1 MFRIGEF
8 SRIARVSTRLLRYY
22 DGIGLLGPG
31 RIDPATGYRYYLAD
45 QLAQLNRILA
55 LKGLGLSLEQ
65 VARMLDDKVTA
76 GEIRGMLALK
86 KAELE
91 RTLSEE
97 AEQLRQVESRL
108 RQIEEEGSLADYDVV
123 IKSVE
128 AQPFLAVRQTFPGM
142 GAAVAMLGNVVRTVT
157 ARVPVA
163 TRDTVVV
170 VAYSDFDDEAL
181 DLEIG
186 FSLKRELR
194 KPIALPGGVTMAMTE
209 LPAEAMLATVVRHG
223 PNYQSHLAT
232 GALGRWMETNS
243 FQIAGPGREVFLQLP
258 SNPGTKEDAVVE
270 VQFPVTKA
278 A

>member
-22 DGIGLLGPG
+22 DSIGLFTPG
-31 RIDPATGYRYYLAD
+31 RIDPATGYRFYLAD

-65 VARMLDDKVTA
+65 VARMLDEKITA

-108 RQIEEEGSLADYDVV
+108 RQIEEQGSLADYDVV
-123 IKSVE
+123 VKSAE
-128 AQPFLAVRQTFPGM
+128 AQPFLSVRQTFPGM
-142 GAAVAMLGNVVRTVT
+142 GGAVAMLGNVVRTVT
-157 ARVPVA
+157 ARVPSA
-163 TRDTVVV
+163 SRDSVVV

-186 FSLKRELR
+186 FQPEARDSESRSCC
-194 KPIALPGGVTMAMTE
+194 
-209 LPAEAMLATVVRHG
+209 PAT
-223 PNYQSHLAT
+223 S
-232 GALGRWMETNS
+232 RW
-243 FQIAGPGREVFLQLP
+243 R
-258 SNPGTKEDAVVE
+258 
-270 VQFPVTKA
+270 
-278 A
+278 

>member
-22 DGIGLLGPG
+22 DGIALFSPG

-55 LKGLGLSLEQ
+55 LKGPGFSLEQ
-65 VARMLDDKVTA
+65 VARMLDEKITA
-76 GEIRGMLALK
+76 AEIRGMLALR

-97 AEQLRQVESRL
+97 AEQLRQIESRL

-123 IKSVE
+123 IKSAE
-128 AQPFLAVRQTFPGM
+128 AQAFLSVRQTYPGM
-142 GAAVAMLGNVVRTVT
+142 NAAVAMLGNVIRTVT
-157 ARVPVA
+157 TRVPTA
-163 TRDTVVV
+163 TRDTAVV

-186 FSLKRELR
+186 FSLKREVR
-194 KPIALPGGVTMAMTE
+194 KPIVLSGNITMAMTE
-209 LPAEAMLATVVRHG
+209 LPAEAMLATLVRHG

-232 GALGRWMETNS
+232 GALGIWMEANS
-243 FQIAGPGREVFLQLP
+243 FQIAGPSREVFLQLP
-258 SNPGTKEDAVVE
+258 GDRSDKEGAVVE

>member
-22 DGIGLLGPG
+22 DGIGLFSPG
-31 RIDPATGYRYYLAD
+31 RIDPATGYRFYLAD

-55 LKGLGLSLEQ
+55 LKDLGLSLEQ
-65 VARMLDDKVTA
+65 VSRMLDEKVTA

-91 RTLSEE
+91 RSLSEE
-97 AEQLRQVESRL
+97 ATRLRHIESRL
-108 RQIEEEGSLADYDVV
+108 RQIETHGLLADFDVV
-123 IKSVE
+123 IKSAE
-128 AQPFLAVRQTFPGM
+128 PQAFLSVRQTYADLDG
-142 GAAVAMLGNVVRTVT
+142 AVAMLGNVVRAVS
-157 ARVPVA
+157 ARVPNGA
-163 TRDTVVV
+163 RDSPVV

-186 FSLKRELR
+186 FSLKREVTKR
-194 KPIALPGGVTMAMTE
+194 IVLPGNITMETTE
-209 LPAEAMLATVVRHG
+209 LPAIETLATVVRRG
-223 PNYQSHLAT
+223 PKYEAHLAF
-232 GALGRWMETNS
+232 GALGIWMEANG
-243 FQIAGPGREVFLQLP
+243 FQIAGPSREIFLQLP
-258 SNPGTKEDAVVE
+258 TDPSGGEDAVVE

>member
-22 DGIGLLGPG
+22 DGIGLFSPG
-31 RIDPATGYRYYLAD
+31 RIDPATGYRFYLAD

-65 VARMLDDKVTA
+65 VARMLDEKITA
-76 GEIRGMLALK
+76 AEIRGMLALR

-97 AEQLRQVESRL
+97 AEQLRHIESRI

-123 IKSVE
+123 IKSVD
-128 AQPFLAVRQTFPGM
+128 AQAFLSVRQTFPGI
-142 GAAVAMLGNVVRTVT
+142 GEAVAMLGNMVRTVT
-157 ARVPVA
+157 ARVPIA
-163 TRDTVVV
+163 SRDSAVV
-170 VAYSDFDDEAL
+170 VAHSDFDDEAL

-186 FSLKRELR
+186 FSLKREVR
-194 KPIALPGGVTMAMTE
+194 KQIVLPGNIPMAMGE

-232 GALGRWMETNS
+232 GALGVWMEANS
-243 FQIAGPGREVFLQLP
+243 FQIAGPSREVFLQLP
-258 SNPGTKEDAVVE
+258 SNPDKAAVVE
-270 VQFPVTKA
+270 VQFPVTRA

>member
-1 MFRIGEF
+1 
-8 SRIARVSTRLLRYY
+8 
-22 DGIGLLGPG
+22 
-31 RIDPATGYRYYLAD
+31 
-45 QLAQLNRILA
+45 
-55 LKGLGLSLEQ
+55 
-65 VARMLDDKVTA
+65 MLDERITA
-76 GEIRGMLALK
+76 GEIRGMLTLK

-128 AQPFLAVRQTFPGM
+128 AQPFLSVRQTFPGM

-157 ARVPVA
+157 ARVPSA
-163 TRDTVVV
+163 SRDTVVV

-186 FSLKRELR
+186 FSLKREVR
-194 KPIALPGGVTMAMTE
+194 KPIVLPGNVTMAMTE

-223 PNYQSHLAT
+223 PNYESHSPRVHLARGWRRT
-232 GALGRWMETNS
+232 VFRSRGRAAKSFFNS
-243 FQIAGPGREVFLQLP
+243 QAIRPRRRTP
-258 SNPGTKEDAVVE
+258 SWRCSSR
-270 VQFPVTKA
+270 
-278 A
+278 

>member
-22 DGIGLLGPG
+22 DGIGLFSPG
-31 RIDPATGYRYYLAD
+31 RIEPATGYRYYLAD
-45 QLAQLNRILA
+45 QLAQLNRIIA

-65 VARMLDDKVTA
+65 VARMLDENITA
-76 GEIRGMLALK
+76 GEIRGMLAMK

-123 IKSVE
+123 VKSAG
-128 AQPFLAVRQTFPGM
+128 AQSFLSVRQTFPGM
-142 GAAVAMLGNVVRTVT
+142 GAAVAMLGNVIRTVT
-157 ARVPVA
+157 ARVPNA

-186 FSLKRELR
+186 FSLKREIR
-194 KPIALPGGVTMAMTE
+194 KSIVLPGNVPMAITE
-209 LPAEAMLATVVRHG
+209 LPAEATLATVVRHG

-232 GALGRWMETNS
+232 GALGRWMEAS
-243 FQIAGPGREVFLQLP
+243 GYQIAGPSREVFLQLP
-258 SNPGTKEDAVVE
+258 SNPSAKADAVVE

>member
-22 DGIGLLGPG
+22 DGIGLFSPG
-31 RIDPATGYRYYLAD
+31 RIDAATGYRYYLAD

-65 VARMLDDKVTA
+65 VARMLDEKITA
-76 GEIRGMLALK
+76 GEIRGMLALR

-91 RTLSEE
+91 RALSEE
-97 AEQLRQVESRL
+97 AEQLRHVESRL
-108 RQIEEEGSLADYDVV
+108 RQIEEQGSLADYDVV
-123 IKSVE
+123 VKSAEVQ
-128 AQPFLAVRQTFPGM
+128 AFLSVRQTFPSM
-142 GAAVAMLGNVVRTVT
+142 GDAVAMLGNVVRTVT
-157 ARVPVA
+157 ARVPSA
-163 TRDTVVV
+163 SRDSVVV
-170 VAYSDFDDEAL
+170 VAHSDFDDEAL

-186 FSLKRELR
+186 FSLKREVR
-194 KPIALPGGVTMAMTE
+194 KSIVLPGNVPMAMTE

-223 PNYQSHLAT
+223 PNYQAHLSF
-232 GALGRWMETNS
+232 GALGTWMEANS
-243 FQIAGPGREVFLQLP
+243 FQIVGPSREVFLQLP
-258 SNPGTKEDAVVE
+258 SNPSDKADAVVE